1 MAIDDQI
8 LDILRAEYYENGA
21 TQQEIAAKFN
31 TSQGQIQ
38 SLLSGKRQV
47 AGLTLGTIMKMFPKA
62 TLVINGDAA
71 AVHASGTKGNVV
83 GVNNGTIGADCISA
97 AIDKIL
103 DSDEL
108 SDAEK
113 IKVMKVLKK

>member
-1 MAIDDQI
+1 MDLYESILEALKQQYDD
-8 LDILRAEYYENGA
+8 GA
-21 TQQEIAAKFN
+21 TYQEMADKFGASYTHIYN
-31 TSQGQIQ
+31 LLKGNRPISGI
-38 SLLSGKRQV
+38 SLDLFFK
-47 AGLTLGTIMKMFPKA
+47 IFPKA
-62 TLVINGDAA
+62 SVSLNGDAA
-71 AVHASGTKGNVV
+71 AVHASGTNGNVV